1 MALTWRLL
9 QIGTTGDD
17 LKTTI
22 RIGDMDYS
30 VNVSKIPYFA
40 SFVRLQKITQP
51 EATEFIHEPIKH
63 FDMALKGIEMGYRQ
77 CFRSLPTDLSQ
88 YRTLF
93 ETYKFLNVD
102 VLSGM
107 SINEVTANLK
117 VGKADY
123 DPEER
128 RSIPGNKSLARDTAF
143 QLLYL
148 ILHTQ
153 FGDESKDSNN
163 LFNAFM
169 FVVSHP
175 GTFKYRTKRVT
186 RVAYEERFRLT
197 TKQKARLDQW
207 EKGETVNSAIDVTTE
222 EEPDYNFDSDSDYS
236 F

>member
-1 MALTWRLL
+1 M
-9 QIGTTGDD
+9 
-17 LKTTI
+17 
-22 RIGDMDYS
+22 
-30 VNVSKIPYFA
+30 SKIPYLA
-40 SFVRLQKITQP
+40 SFVRLQKIAHP
-51 EATEFIHEPIKH
+51 EATEFIHEPINL
-63 FDMALKGIEMGYRQ
+63 FDIALKGIEMGYRQ
-77 CFRSLPTDLSQ
+77 CFRSLLTDLSE

-107 SINEVTANLK
+107 SINEVIANLK

-148 ILHTQ
+148 ILNIQ
-153 FGDESKDSNN
+153 FEDESRDSMK
-163 LFNAFM
+163 LFNAVM
-169 FVVSHP
+169 FIVSHP
-175 GTFKYRTKRVT
+175 GTFHYRTKRMT

-207 EKGETVNSAIDVTTE
+207 EKVETVNDATDVTTE
-222 EEPDYNFDSDSDYS
+222 EEPDYVFDSDDS

>member
-40 SFVRLQKITQP
+40 SFVRLQKVTQP
-51 EATEFIHEPIKH
+51 EATEFIHEPINL
-63 FDMALKGIEMGYRQ
+63 FDVALKGVEMGYRQ

-107 SINEVTANLK
+107 SINEVIANLK

-128 RSIPGNKSLARDTAF
+128 RPIPGNKSLARDTAF

-153 FGDESKDSNN
+153 FGDESKDSMK
-163 LFNAFM
+163 LFNAVM

-207 EKGETVNSAIDVTTE
+207 EKGETVNNATDVTTE
-222 EEPDYNFDSDSDYS
+222 EEPDYFFDSDYS